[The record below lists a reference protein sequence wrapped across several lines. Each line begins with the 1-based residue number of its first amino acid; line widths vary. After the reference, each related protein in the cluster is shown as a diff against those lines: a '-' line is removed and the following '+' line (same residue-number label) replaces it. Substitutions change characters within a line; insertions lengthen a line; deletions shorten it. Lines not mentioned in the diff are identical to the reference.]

1 MNEGGYIMLYD
12 YIVANYAKDEPIF
25 LAELP
30 GKSKEIVRQEMK
42 KLTDEGKV
50 ERLYNGV
57 YYLSYRTILGT
68 KGKVSVDKFIQKKF
82 LEANGTTSG
91 YITGMQLAN
100 MFGFTTQNPSCYEV
114 CSNEAS
120 TKQRKLEIDGRRII
134 VYKPVVDVSKENKG
148 ALQFL
153 DLMSTIDKYSE
164 LCGEE
169 FSAKLRAFI
178 TIVGV
183 DFELV
188 KRYISL
194 FPDRVYRNI
203 YQGGLMNELV

>member
-1 MNEGGYIMLYD
+1 MLYD
-12 YIVANYAKDEPIF
+12 YIITNYEKDEPIF

-30 GKSKEIVRQEMK
+30 GKSKESIRQEMK
-42 KLTDEGKV
+42 KLTDEGKI

-57 YYLSYRTILGT
+57 YFLAYRTILGT

-82 LEANGTTSG
+82 LEVNGEISG
-91 YITGMQLAN
+91 YITGIQLAN
-100 MFGFTTQNPSCYEV
+100 MYGFTTQNPSCYEV

-120 TKQRKLEIDGRRII
+120 TKQRKLVIDGRKIV
-134 VYKPVVDVSKENKG
+134 VYKPVVNISKENKG

-153 DLMSTIDKYSE
+153 DLMSNIDKYSE
-164 LCGEE
+164 ISGDELAKRLRE
-169 FSAKLRAFI
+169 FV
-178 TIVGV
+178 TMVGV

-188 KRYISL
+188 KQYISL

>member
-1 MNEGGYIMLYD
+1 MLYD
-12 YIVANYAKDEPIF
+12 YIVNNFEKDEPIF
-25 LAELP
+25 LIELP
-30 GKSKEIVRQEMK
+30 GKSPESIRQEMK

-57 YYLSYRTILGT
+57 YYRAYETILGT
-68 KGKVSVDKFIQKKF
+68 KGKISIDKFIQKRY
-82 LEANGTTSG
+82 LEANGVISG
-91 YITGMQLAN
+91 YITGIQLAN
-100 MFGFTTQNPSCYEV
+100 MYGFTTQNPSCYEV

-120 TKQRKLEIDGRRII
+120 TKQRKIDIDGRQII

-164 LCGEE
+164 VRGGE
-169 FSAKLRAFI
+169 FTKKIKNFI
-178 TIVGV
+178 SIADV
-183 DFELV
+183 DFEEV
-188 KRYISL
+188 KKYIGL

>member
-1 MNEGGYIMLYD
+1 MLYD
-12 YIVANYAKDEPIF
+12 YIVANYEKDEPIF

-68 KGKVSVDKFIQKKF
+68 KGKVSVDKYVQKKF

-91 YITGMQLAN
+91 YITGIQLAN

-120 TKQRKLEIDGRRII
+120 TKQRKLEIDGRQII

-164 LCGEE
+164 ICGEA

>member
-1 MNEGGYIMLYD
+1 MLYD
-12 YIVANYAKDEPIF
+12 YIITNYEKDEPIF

-30 GKSKEIVRQEMK
+30 GKSKESIRQEMK
-42 KLTDEGKV
+42 KLTDEGKI

-57 YYLSYRTILGT
+57 YFLAYRTILGT

-82 LEANGTTSG
+82 LEVNGEISG
-91 YITGMQLAN
+91 YITGIQLAN
-100 MFGFTTQNPSCYEV
+100 MYGFTTQNPSCYEV

-120 TKQRKLEIDGRRII
+120 TKQRKLEIDGRKIV
-134 VYKPVVDVSKENKG
+134 VYKPVVNISKENKG

-153 DLMSTIDKYSE
+153 DLMSNIDKYSE
-164 LCGEE
+164 ISGDELAKRLRE
-169 FSAKLRAFI
+169 FV
-178 TIVGV
+178 TMVGV

-188 KRYISL
+188 KQYISL

>member
-1 MNEGGYIMLYD
+1 MLYD

-30 GKSKEIVRQEMK
+30 GKSKELVRQEMK

-120 TKQRKLEIDGRRII
+120 TKQRKLEIDGRQII

-148 ALQFL
+148 TLQFL
-153 DLMSTIDKYSE
+153 DLMSTIDRYSE
-164 LCGEE
+164 ISGEE
-169 FSAKLRAFI
+169 FSTKLRAFI
-178 TIVGV
+178 TSVGV

-188 KRYISL
+188 KRCISL